1 MLNRDN
7 NGLQIFWGFVVDK
20 NLPKYKKE
28 KETDGTYSDTFT
40 VVGGGV
46 DWSRDENSV
55 PTEGGWANS
64 DSYTRKPW
72 YHKFTQL
79 FKNIKLKREPIKV
92 PATEFFKNIKDSI
105 NSSTFDVDLY
115 NKRVDGYLKT
125 IEQVKLSGQT
135 SLKETLQ
142 EKLAAVKYE
151 NILYATG
158 DVTTITEEQVVTFV
172 KKSEKGIRLDWIKNF
187 NRVIPSLIIDKKVE
201 MDKLGVFDNYVIMHY
216 DPNKKSYKE
225 TKEEFEKRKDPILF
239 GVIKDVNKLYYVGD
253 WEDEFCNLTLTDFI
267 DEFGQ
272 DGIDANNIT
281 VNT

>member
-1 MLNRDN
+1 M
-7 NGLQIFWGFVVDK
+7 
-20 NLPKYKKE
+20 
-28 KETDGTYSDTFT
+28 
-40 VVGGGV
+40 
-46 DWSRDENSV
+46 
-55 PTEGGWANS
+55 
-64 DSYTRKPW
+64 
-72 YHKFTQL
+72 
-79 FKNIKLKREPIKV
+79 
-92 PATEFFKNIKDSI
+92 
-105 NSSTFDVDLY
+105 
-115 NKRVDGYLKT
+115 KT
-125 IEQVKLSGQT
+125 IEQGKLSGQT